1 MYKTVEKELKRIVKW
16 VEKETGTDISDFL
29 YDAYENYE
37 YNEDGEKATCRYIVN
52 GLWNEA
58 DMFVDLFKEQTIVS

>member
-1 MYKTVEKELKRIVKW
+1 MYKTVEREIKKIVKF
-16 VEKETGTDISDFL
+16 VEKETDVDISDFL

-37 YNEDGEKATCRYIVN
+37 YNDDGEKATCNWIIN

-58 DMFVDLFKEQTIVS
+58 DNFVEFNKGEI